1 MMFLFMYTD
10 LPKKMVYK
18 VVRVSL
24 CTKKRR
30 LLICKDAVFTYVKN
44 TVHKGEHCLVKWLLT
59 LPGHNFVNNGPIL
72 TILVPINSHGP
83 GLSNGTKMVQI
94 GPMLTKLWYQQ
105 VGDQTRLS
113 TR

>member
-1 MMFLFMYTD
+1 MQFRN
-10 LPKKMVYK
+10 KG
-18 VVRVSL
+18 VRVSL

-30 LLICKDAVFTYVKN
+30 LLICKHDVFTYVKN

-72 TILVPINSHGP
+72 TILVPIYSQGP

-105 VGDQTRLS
+105 VVDQTRLL